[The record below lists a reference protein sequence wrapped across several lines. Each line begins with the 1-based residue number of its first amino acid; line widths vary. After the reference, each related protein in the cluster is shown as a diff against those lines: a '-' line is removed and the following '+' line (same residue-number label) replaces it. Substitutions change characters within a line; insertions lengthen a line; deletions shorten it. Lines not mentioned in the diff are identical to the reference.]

1 MAEFWWQTMDYLRH
15 GGFIMFPLV
24 AISVVMWTLIID
36 RLREFTH
43 LRHGDV
49 DTERAVQMLAGDEPA
64 ATAPAGLRASLVHAF
79 LAERSGDADL
89 DRDILGQCT
98 LRLRLRLD
106 ERLAV
111 IGVLAAIAPLLGL
124 LGTVLGMIETF
135 DVIAVFGT
143 GNSRAMASGIG
154 VALIT
159 TQTGLLVAIPGM
171 LMSNRLGRA
180 AQQLRTGL
188 DETTAALE
196 RHLGTSNSAGS
207 MKQ

>member
-1 MAEFWWQTMDYLRH
+1 MSDFWWQTTDYLRH

-24 AISVVMWTLIID
+24 AVSVVMWTLIID
-36 RLREFTH
+36 RLRTFTL
-43 LRHGDV
+43 LRRGDV
-49 DTERAVQMLAGDEPA
+49 ETAAAVKMVSDGAVVSADA
-64 ATAPAGLRASLVHAF
+64 SGLRASLVHDF
-79 LAERSGDADL
+79 MAERSGNADL
-89 DRDILGQCT
+89 DRDILGQCA
-98 LRLRLRLD
+98 LRLRSRLD
-106 ERLAV
+106 DRLAV

-171 LMSNRLGRA
+171 LMSNRLGRM
-180 AQQLRTGL
+180 AQQLGTRL
-188 DETTAALE
+188 DETRAALE
-196 RHLGTSNSAGS
+196 RCLGSRNQVGSTNS
-207 MKQ
+207 